1 MLRKINMKNDSKY
14 SLMYRD
20 GSSVLSN
27 SNISNPSGKTFTGI
41 SGSSLQKDSF
51 KFSGDSDIKSDVDS
65 NSNNSSKSNNKNY
78 TIKMRGLTPGK

>member
-1 MLRKINMKNDSKY
+1 MFFLSYFNSDLILFLSISD
-14 SLMYRD
+14 L
-20 GSSVLSN
+20 LSN